1 MNPFHETC
9 SPWPGRTGAF
19 CAASIALILALAVF
33 FVVLPPVLARP
44 GGEPVSL
51 HLGPLVVEL
60 WRIAR
65 AADCGSGFAAWLA
78 VDCRADALWSTVTE
92 PAVASALLPR
102 AIVIVLAAAAAAW
115 VALDRISVAT
125 PKSDRALNVRGRR
138 LVQDAAA
145 RASMRRHLV
154 AMGRPADNG
163 LWLLPHV
170 QMPSAAES
178 YNILAIGTQGSGKT
192 GLLRSWL
199 EQLIE
204 RGDRVVVHDVKGDMT
219 AGLPADRMILVAPHD
234 ARSAAWDIARDIGD
248 RAAALEF
255 ANRSIKA
262 AQADSMWA
270 DGARALWADAIVS
283 LVLEHGRGWTLR
295 HLYELLTSS
304 PEEFH
309 AALARA
315 GAASAELIAFDES
328 GSVQRTS
335 MSLLI
340 TLWVAALTVLKP
352 LVDAWEEVPAKKR
365 FSLTQWMD
373 DDGRLPATIVIQKSA
388 EYPELSA
395 LVGGLLVERLA
406 GLALAPGSQR
416 NPVRKTALVL
426 DELAE
431 LGQLR
436 RLPNLLSV
444 GREVGV
450 VTIAVVQDLGQLVE
464 TYGETVAR
472 TLEARFGIKVIGR
485 LTAGDTAERISK
497 VLIGDRLVEFFEP
510 RSGSVSR
517 GDPPQRRRET
527 HPVFPPERMET
538 ELGVRSFRGK
548 ALIRCLVLG
557 LGNPA
562 LLDVPFTAWP
572 ERRPAHRPA
581 AWMRKRPMRP
591 AMPDLDGDISAAT
604 AK

>member
-1 MNPFHETC
+1 MNPFLETR
-9 SPWPGRTGAF
+9 SSWPARTGAF
-19 CAASIALILALAVF
+19 CAALITLALALMAF
-33 FVVLPPVLARP
+33 FMLLPPVLAHP
-44 GGEPVSL
+44 HAGPVSL
-51 HLGPLVVEL
+51 RLPLLTEEL
-60 WRIAR
+60 WRIAVQ
-65 AADCGSGFAAWLA
+65 ADCGSGLASILA
-78 VDCRADALWSTVTE
+78 VDCRAAAVWRAVAE

-102 AIVIVLAAAAAAW
+102 SLLIILAVIVAGW
-115 VALDRISVAT
+115 VTFDRVSLAT
-125 PKSDRALNVRGRR
+125 PRSDRVLHVRGRR
-138 LVQDAAA
+138 LHQDAAA
-145 RASMRRHLV
+145 RRSLHRHL
-154 AMGRPADNG
+154 AGIGRPQEQS

-170 QMPSAAES
+170 QLPPAVES
-178 YNILAIGTQGSGKT
+178 YNVLAIGTQGSGKT
-192 GLLRSWL
+192 GLLRAWL

-234 ARSAAWDIARDIGD
+234 SRSAAWDIARDIGD

-255 ANRSIKA
+255 ATRSIKA

-283 LVLEHGRGWTLR
+283 LVLEHGRAWTLR
-295 HLYELLTSS
+295 HLYDLLTSP
-304 PEEFH
+304 PEAFKT
-309 AALARA
+309 ALVRG

-328 GSVQRTS
+328 GDVQRTS

-352 LVDAWEEVPAKKR
+352 LVDAWEDVPAKRR
-365 FSLTQWMD
+365 FSLTDWLGD
-373 DDGRLPATIVIQKSA
+373 NTTLPATIVIQKSA

-406 GLALAPGSQR
+406 GLALAPARKR
-416 NPVRKTALVL
+416 NPARKIALVL

-431 LGQLR
+431 LGRLR

-450 VTIAVVQDLGQLVE
+450 VTIAAVQDLGQLTE

-510 RSGSVSR
+510 RSG
-517 GDPPQRRRET
+517 GMNKGEPPQKRRES

-538 ELGVRSFRGK
+538 ELGVRSSRGRT
-548 ALIRCLVLG
+548 LIRCLVLG
-557 LGNPA
+557 LGDPA
-562 LLDVPFTAWP
+562 LLDIPFTAWS

-581 AWMRKRPMRP
+581 AWRRARPVRQAVP
-591 AMPDLDGDISAAT
+591 GCEDEVVNGDN
-604 AK
+604 

>member
-1 MNPFHETC
+1 MNPFLETR
-9 SPWPGRTGAF
+9 SPWPARTGAC
-19 CAASIALILALAVF
+19 CAALIMLALTLTAL
-33 FVVLPPVLARP
+33 FVLLPPVLVRP
-44 GGEPVSL
+44 DIGPVSL
-51 HLGPLVVEL
+51 PLPLLGEEL
-60 WRIAR
+60 WRIAVQ
-65 AADCGSGFAAWLA
+65 ADCGTGLA
-78 VDCRADALWSTVTE
+78 GVLALDCRAAAVWRAVTE
-92 PAVASALLPR
+92 PAVAVALLPR
-102 AIVIVLAAAAAAW
+102 AVVTVLAMIATVW
-115 VALDRISVAT
+115 VTLDRIGMET
-125 PKSDRALNVRGRR
+125 PRRDGLAHIRGRR
-138 LVQDAAA
+138 LQQDAAA
-145 RASMRRHLV
+145 RRSLRRHL
-154 AMGRPADNG
+154 AGIGRPQEQS

-170 QMPSAAES
+170 QLPPAAES

-192 GLLRSWL
+192 GLLRAWL

-219 AGLPADRMILVAPHD
+219 AGLPADRIILVAPHD

-255 ANRSIKA
+255 ATRSIKA
-262 AQADSMWA
+262 AAGDSMWA

-283 LVLEHGRGWTLR
+283 LVLEHGRNWTLR
-295 HLYELLTSS
+295 HLYDLLTT
-304 PEEFH
+304 PPGAFRT
-309 AALARA
+309 ALVQG
-315 GAASAELIAFDES
+315 GAASAELIAFDDD
-328 GSVQRTS
+328 GGVQRTS

-340 TLWVAALTVLKP
+340 TLWVAALTTLKP
-352 LVDAWEEVPAKKR
+352 LVDAWEDVPAQKR
-365 FSLTQWMD
+365 FSLTEWLHD
-373 DDGRLPATIVIQKSA
+373 DTRLPATIVIQKSA

-406 GLALAPGSQR
+406 GLALAPARRR
-416 NPVRKTALVL
+416 NPDRKIALVL

-450 VTIAVVQDLGQLVE
+450 VTIAAVQDLGQLTE
-464 TYGETVAR
+464 IYGETVAR

-497 VLIGDRLVEFFEP
+497 VLIGDRLVEFFDP
-510 RSGSVSR
+510 RPG
-517 GDPPQRRRET
+517 GAHKGEPPQKRRET

-538 ELGVRSFRGK
+538 ELGVHRFHGK
-548 ALIRCLVLG
+548 ILVRCLVLG
-557 LGNPA
+557 LGGPA

-581 AWMRKRPMRP
+581 AWMRKRPMR
-591 AMPDLDGDISAAT
+591 AAVADREDEVGDDDR
-604 AK
+604 